1 VIELR
6 ARTGGYDLLSVEASG
21 QLWIIFRAKERASQN
36 EVIGRLVLDSGN
48 PADISRLPL
57 RNASP
62 DARSQ
67 ETTLDAGERERVVEN
82 AAKVLNASYVY
93 PDVAKRMEA
102 ALRLGQKR
110 GAYQGISDGE
120 VFAYRL
126 SDDLIAVSHDKHVSV
141 HFSPGLVPPDPP
153 DEPTRRPQ
161 IDPARAR
168 QLAASNCG
176 FEEAEHL
183 PPNIGYL
190 RVEEFDEPEVC
201 APTAIAAM
209 NFLGDSDA
217 LIIDLRDNH
226 GGRAEM
232 VALIASYLFNEPT
245 HLDDIY
251 DRQKNTTEQT
261 WTFPYFPGKRF
272 AGKPVFVL
280 TSRRTFSAA
289 EEFSY
294 DLKNLARATLIGE
307 TTGGGAHTVGP
318 HRLDDHF
325 FIEVPF
331 GRFISPITKTD
342 WEGVGVEPDIKLP
355 AADALTEALRRARSE

>member
-1 VIELR
+1 
-6 ARTGGYDLLSVEASG
+6 
-21 QLWIIFRAKERASQN
+21 
-36 EVIGRLVLDSGN
+36 
-48 PADISRLPL
+48 
-57 RNASP
+57 
-62 DARSQ
+62 
-67 ETTLDAGERERVVEN
+67 
-82 AAKVLNASYVY
+82 
-93 PDVAKRMEA
+93 
-102 ALRLGQKR
+102 
-110 GAYQGISDGE
+110 
-120 VFAYRL
+120 
-126 SDDLIAVSHDKHVSV
+126 V

-232 VALIASYLFNEPT
+232 VALIASYLFDEPT

-251 DRQKNTTEQT
+251 DRQKNSTEQT